1 MTAVEIVAEL
11 NRRGVSLIVR
21 DGRIIARPSGA
32 VPSEIKAAAQRCKA
46 ELIALLADHAAGA
59 AEEALTLLARLKGY
73 TLPEGRMPVACE
85 LATCLRS
92 LDETLAILGVLQ
104 DFEQEL
110 IARGGRYDRELAGA
124 VAIVERGFPG
134 ALLV

>member
-21 DGRIIARPSGA
+21 AGRIIARPSGA
-32 VPSEIKAAAQRCKA
+32 VPPEIKAAAQRCKA

-73 TLPEGRMPVACE
+73 TCPKAGCPSPANWPRACE
-85 LATCLRS
+85 AWMRLWQSWVCFRTSSR
-92 LDETLAILGVLQ
+92 
-104 DFEQEL
+104 EL
-110 IARGGRYDRELAGA
+110 IARGGK
-124 VAIVERGFPG
+124 
-134 ALLV
+134 